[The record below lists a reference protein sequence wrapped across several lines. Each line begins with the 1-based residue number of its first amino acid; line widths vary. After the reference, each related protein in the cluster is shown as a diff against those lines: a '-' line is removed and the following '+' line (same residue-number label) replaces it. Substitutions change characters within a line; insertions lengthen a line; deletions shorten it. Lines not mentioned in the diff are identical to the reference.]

1 MFGKDYHVS
10 RESWTEVLHI
20 RCPHCDFDNPDG
32 MKYCGE
38 CGKRLVKR
46 TSLSPKEHSR
56 AVVICENLNCSLIN
70 HVRTWEARPLTERQR
85 LEYDFQVETGMPPE
99 MALDRMRVLE
109 SHLKGKEFA
118 KIAALGAPVKEL
130 ASYFDHLKAQV
141 RVIEKDPKIK
151 KEAEKRI
158 AECASMALDLANIV
172 TSLI

>member
-1 MFGKDYHVS
+1 
-10 RESWTEVLHI
+10 
-20 RCPHCDFDNPDG
+20 

-38 CGKRLVKR
+38 CGKRLVRR
-46 TSLSPKEHSR
+46 TNLSPKEHSK
-56 AVVICENLNCSLIN
+56 AVSICESLNRSLVS
-70 HVRTWEARPLTERQR
+70 HVKTWEGRPLTERQR

-99 MALDRMRVLE
+99 MALDKMRVLE
-109 SHLKGKEFA
+109 SNLKGKEFA

-141 RVIEKDPKIK
+141 RVIETDPKIR

-158 AECASMALDLANIV
+158 AEYASMALDLANIV